1 MPAPFTFPANYGEK
15 SVVRDAM
22 VEKFKTNADLLA
34 LGGSV
39 SRVVELASSEDE
51 DTHSLAYYVMSDVAL
66 TQKILRVSNTVCYR
80 TKSSAPVTTISR
92 AIFLLGFD
100 TVKSSAL
107 AMLLVDA
114 LSNQKQAKLV
124 KSELFESLCASL
136 VGREVARRSHYQG
149 AEEASIAALFKNLGR
164 LLVASHEPD
173 LYLTIRDMVEIRRQP
188 AAQAS
193 AQMLGVSYDALAEA
207 VLQEWKIPE
216 PIIQALQ
223 ALPNQGP
230 YKAPKNRQEW
240 MRLLAAFSAE
250 AAKLI
255 PRMGE
260 PNAESA
266 CDQLLE
272 RYGTALGLD
281 LEKMSQL
288 FATVADEI
296 STLAETLNLATGNAP
311 NPPPAKPARP
321 AAQANGGGFDLEM
334 DASDVPGLPAI
345 LQEATLQ
352 SPLEQMEA
360 RHPSGKPMNARDLLL
375 AGVQDVTQM
384 RASGRYRVNEL
395 ILLALETLYRSM
407 GFRFAVVCLKDMKTG
422 LYRSRLALGEDHLTR
437 QAGFNFPI
445 NPTRD
450 LFHLAME
457 NDADLMIA
465 DSTVARVRDLLP
477 IWYRA
482 LLPDARSF
490 IVLPLVVQKVQ
501 LGLFYA
507 DRVKVA
513 PEGVPADETALIK
526 ALKAQVLAALN
537 AR

>member
-22 VEKFKTNADLLA
+22 VEKFKSNADLLA

-66 TQKILRVSNTVCYR
+66 TQKLLRVSNAVCYR
-80 TKSSAPVTTISR
+80 TKTSAPVTTISR

-100 TVKSSAL
+100 TVKTSAL
-107 AMLLVDA
+107 AMLLVDC
-114 LSNQKQAKLV
+114 LSNHKQAKLV
-124 KSELFESLCASL
+124 KTELLESLCASL
-136 VGREVARRSHYQG
+136 VGRELARRSNYQG
-149 AEEASIAALFKNLGR
+149 PEEAAIASLFKNLGR

-173 LYLTIRDMVEIRRQP
+173 LYIEIAEMVERGRSP
-188 AAQAS
+188 AQAS
-193 AQMLGVSYDALAEA
+193 AQMLGVSFDALSEA
-207 VLQEWKIPE
+207 VLQEWKIPD
-216 PIIQALQ
+216 PIVQALA
-223 ALPNQGP
+223 ALPPGP
-230 YKAPKNRQEW
+230 HKTPKSRQEW
-240 MRLLAAFSAE
+240 LRLVAGFSAE

-260 PNAESA
+260 PAVEAASDA
-266 CDQLLE
+266 LLA
-272 RYGTALGLD
+272 RFGAALGLD

-296 STLAETLNLATGNAP
+296 STLAESLSLTAATAVQTST
-311 NPPPAKPARP
+311 RQRV
-321 AAQANGGGFDLEM
+321 AQQQPGFDLEM
-334 DASDVPGLPAI
+334 DAGDGPGLPAI
-345 LQEATLQ
+345 LMEATLE
-352 SPLEQMEA
+352 SPNEQMEA

-384 RASGRYRVNEL
+384 RASGRCRVNEL

-407 GFRFAVVCLKDMKTG
+407 GFRFAVVCLKDMKTNQ
-422 LYRSRLALGEDHLTR
+422 YRSRLALGEDHLSR
-437 QAGFNFPI
+437 QAGFSFPI
-445 NPTRD
+445 TPARD
-450 LFHLAME
+450 IFHLSME

-465 DSTVARVRDLLP
+465 DSSVIKVRDLLP

-507 DRVKVA
+507 DRVHCA
-513 PEGVPADETALIK
+513 SEGVPPDETALIK
-526 ALKAQVLAALN
+526 ALKAQVLAALS

>member
-1 MPAPFTFPANYGEK
+1 MPAPFTFPSNYGEK

-34 LGGSV
+34 LGGAV
-39 SRVVELASSEDE
+39 SRVVELASSDDE
-51 DTHSLAYYVMSDVAL
+51 DTHSLAYYIMSDVAL
-66 TQKILRVSNTVCYR
+66 TQKLLRVSNTVCYR

-100 TVKSSAL
+100 TVKTSAL
-107 AMLLVDA
+107 AMLLVDSLA
-114 LSNQKQAKLV
+114 NQKQAQLV
-124 KSELFESLCASL
+124 KNELLESLCSSL
-136 VGREVARRSHYQG
+136 VGREVARRSNYQG
-149 AEEASIAALFKNLGR
+149 PEEAAIAALFKNLGR

-173 LYLTIRDMVEIRRQP
+173 LYIEIQDMVKNGRPI
-188 AAQAS
+188 AQAS

-207 VLQEWKIPE
+207 VLQEWKIPDQ
-216 PIIQALQ
+216 IVQAM
-223 ALPNQGP
+223 AHLPPGP
-230 YKAPKNRQEW
+230 HKAPKSRQEW
-240 MRLLAAFSAE
+240 LRLVAGFSTE

-260 PNAESA
+260 PAIEEA
-266 CDQLLE
+266 ADALLV
-272 RYGTALGLD
+272 RFGPALGLD

-296 STLAETLNLATGNAP
+296 NTLAESMNLMPPSAASAP
-311 NPPPAKPARP
+311 AQSQQRP
-321 AAQANGGGFDLEM
+321 RLDQTQRVQLEM
-334 DASDVPGLPAI
+334 DADNGTGLPAI
-345 LQEATLQ
+345 LQEATLE
-352 SPLEQMEA
+352 SPIEHSEV

-384 RASGRYRVNEL
+384 RASGRCRVNEL

-407 GFRFAVVCLKDMKTG
+407 GFRFAVVCLKDMKTNR
-422 LYRSRLALGEDHLTR
+422 YRSRLALGEDHLNR
-437 QAGFNFPI
+437 QASFNFPI
-445 NPTRD
+445 TPTRD
-450 LFHLAME
+450 IFHLSMG

-465 DSTVARVRDLLP
+465 DATVSKVHDLLP
-477 IWYRA
+477 IWHRV

-490 IVLPLVVQKVQ
+490 IVLPLVLQKVQ

-507 DRVKVA
+507 DRVRCA
-513 PEGVPADETALIK
+513 PEGVPGDETALIK
-526 ALKAQVLAALN
+526 ALKAQVLAALS